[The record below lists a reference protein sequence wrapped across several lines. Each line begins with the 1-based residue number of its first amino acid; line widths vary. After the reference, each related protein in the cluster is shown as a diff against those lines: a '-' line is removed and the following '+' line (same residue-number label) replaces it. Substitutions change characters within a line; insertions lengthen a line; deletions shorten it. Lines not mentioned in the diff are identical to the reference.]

1 MQEPTVNAMH
11 LAVESSPTPA
21 CLNSQAQR
29 RLARTP
35 GAGPHH
41 AQLGARRRA
50 LGWRQPRRAGKD
62 RGHPGGPPVHDGRKQ
77 AVRVSVP
84 LISFTASHTEEFETT
99 KNLIFDIKKQS
110 QKRGLHTVGQRKC
123 IFLYTRPNLVG
134 FRVSCGQN
142 KYESFFAIWSAA
154 LDACLQ
160 EPPFAQRA
168 RSLFPMSSKT
178 ALALRS
184 FCFVFA

>member
-99 KNLIFDIKKQS
+99 KNLIKLKNNRKNEGCILWNKGNASLYSTKFGRVPCVMWSKQI
-110 QKRGLHTVGQRKC
+110 RK
-123 IFLYTRPNLVG
+123 FLRHLVG
-134 FRVSCGQN
+134 SIGSSGRLG
-142 KYESFFAIWSAA
+142 A
-154 LDACLQ
+154 
-160 EPPFAQRA
+160 RA
-168 RSLFPMSSKT
+168 PLCAKNF
-178 ALALRS
+178 
-184 FCFVFA
+184 